1 MNKLLNREMV
11 ELNGF
16 KREVALKIDGD
27 KMFGVINKTRFVWAY
42 TKHELPNI
50 EVKEGFDKLKAAKYG
65 RLYILKR
72 LEMEGVKLN
81 IKTKE
86 RTIDYIHIPE
96 ENGVWCNVFENGYI
110 RGCVNGAAFTWNP
123 AMYKMAVAV
132 NEAGF
137 NGTITQKIDTDKIK
151 ARLKA
156 AGYTSYNNLM
166 KAFDKTKGSANVDP
180 FSCKDVSEKYVYV
193 ENTENITVKLHR
205 DKSITGTINGKDFSW
220 NSKLGVSNLPDDA
233 RNAIKKQGFNNMALL
248 VEFYSPI
255 LESPN
260 LNLINSVTSLLSKY
274 EDLNETA
281 AHVQECYAH
290 VSDMKKLIINNID
303 WIEECIDIYGENK
316 SPELQALN
324 DALALINAQ
333 ISLDAI

>member
-16 KREVALKIDGD
+16 KREVALKIDGY

-86 RTIDYIHIPE
+86 RTVDYIHIPE

-123 AMYKMAVAV
+123 ALYKMAVAV

-137 NGTITQKIDTDKIK
+137 NGSITQKIDTDKIK
-151 ARLKA
+151 ARLRA

-166 KAFDKTKGSANVDP
+166 KVFDKTEESDNKNSTSIPSDKFIVI
-180 FSCKDVSEKYVYV
+180 
-193 ENTENITVKLHR
+193 ENTESMIIKYHEDGLISGAV
-205 DKSITGTINGKDFSW
+205 NGKEFTWDGKNVSLLMPEVRKTL
-220 NSKLGVSNLPDDA
+220 NSFGDMNYLKEYYDGIFEKS
-233 RNAIKKQGFNNMALL
+233 
-248 VEFYSPI
+248 YS
-255 LESPN
+255 
-260 LNLINSVTSLLSKY
+260 LINEISFLFKNH
-274 EDLNETA
+274 EDLKET
-281 AHVQECYAH
+281 YF
-290 VSDMKKLIINNID
+290 LISEGLRTPEDIMTILQNHMD
-303 WIEECIDIYGENK
+303 YIEEMDETSSSVDAVRSAIDLVNK
-316 SPELQALN
+316 HMAMEIA
-324 DALALINAQ
+324 
-333 ISLDAI
+333 